1 MIAMLEWASTTDK
14 CALALSVFL
23 EMLNGAALPMFT
35 VLFRDVIN
43 AGHGSLDR

>member
-1 MIAMLEWASTTDK
+1 MLEWASTTDK

-23 EMLNGAALPMFT
+23 EVLDGAALPAFT
-35 VLFRDVIN
+35 LLFRDVVN